1 VPSPNPAVDQPT
13 QLGRRERKKL
23 QTKDRIVECA
33 VVLFAARGYDATT
46 MDDIG
51 ECAGVSR
58 ATVFNYFAHKDD
70 IVSEWFVRRR
80 TDLEDFLADAEQQA
94 ADTPSRIREAFGGL
108 AGVYE
113 DDPGTVR
120 AMVRA
125 WIRAGGPLVPYA
137 TATPALLADTIRSG
151 QEHGDIRR
159 DLDAAR
165 AGYVM
170 FDAYMG
176 VLHRWVAD
184 ESGQYAFDENLLAT
198 LDLILTAMART
209 A

>member
-1 VPSPNPAVDQPT
+1 VPPSNPAVDQPA

-23 QTKDRIVECA
+23 QTKDRIIECA
-33 VVLFAARGYDATT
+33 VALFAARGYDATT

-51 ECAGVSR
+51 ECADVSR
-58 ATVFNYFAHKDD
+58 ATVFNYFARKDD

-80 TDLEDFLADAEQQA
+80 TDLEEFLAEAEQQT
-94 ADTPSRIREAFGGL
+94 ADTLSRIREAFGGL
-108 AGVYE
+108 ARVYE
-113 DDPGTVR
+113 DDPRTVR

-125 WIRAGGPLVPYA
+125 WMRAGGPLGAYA
-137 TATPALLADTIRSG
+137 SATPALLADTVRSG

-159 DLDAAR
+159 DFDAAR
-165 AGYVM
+165 AGLIM

-176 VLHRWVAD
+176 VLYRWVAD
-184 ESGQYAFDENLLAT
+184 ESGRYAFEENLLAT
-198 LDLILTAMART
+198 LDVILTAMTRT